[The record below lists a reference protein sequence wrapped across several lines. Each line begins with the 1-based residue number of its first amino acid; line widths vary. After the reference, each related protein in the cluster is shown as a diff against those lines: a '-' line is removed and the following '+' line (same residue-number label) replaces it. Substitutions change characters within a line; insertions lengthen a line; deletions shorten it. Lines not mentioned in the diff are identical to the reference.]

1 MDKIR
6 IISIF
11 SKDSWLLCFK
21 MQNAAHLIY
30 FNRPEEFSKGRSFC
44 HREPS
49 TKYKK
54 EKVPVCFLVSD
65 ELVNFPDVPWT
76 GQNIP
81 RLLGSLWPAPSV
93 WRLWLCWNFLHVCP
107 RGQLGEGWCATRC
120 NAEFVECK
128 LVLCSCSAC
137 CGFVFWLLDILIPP
151 PGMEPMPSAEE
162 VQSLNHWLPG
172 KSLIVVILDTI
183 RVQRWMET
191 FRDFPSFTSLP
202 SCLQIATR
210 WPVKN
215 PSPLTC

>member
-11 SKDSWLLCFK
+11 QKIRDFYALKCKMLLISYISI
-21 MQNAAHLIY
+21 AW
-30 FNRPEEFSKGRSFC
+30 RVSKGRSFFMQRTF
-44 HREPS
+44 HQVQ
-49 TKYKK
+49 KK
-54 EKVPVCFLVSD
+54 RRCCLFLVSD
-65 ELVNFPDVPWT
+65 ELVNFPGVPWT

-137 CGFVFWLLDILIPP
+137 CGFVL
-151 PGMEPMPSAEE
+151 A
-162 VQSLNHWLPG
+162 V
-172 KSLIVVILDTI
+172 
-183 RVQRWMET
+183 
-191 FRDFPSFTSLP
+191 TS
-202 SCLQIATR
+202 
-210 WPVKN
+210 
-215 PSPLTC
+215 